1 MLFRSI
7 REKIEAGKLVIF
19 SSHQMTYVEEFCDEI
34 TLIEQGRIILSGNLN
49 EIKNAM
55 GKSKIRLKSA
65 NFLNGELKEK
75 LKSIS
80 ESLDIS
86 EDKKSLIIRLPE
98 NNNLSNFLNQCL
110 NSGIE
115 IEMISPY
122 QPSLTDIF
130 IQKVGAEHA

>member
-1 MLFRSI
+1 
-7 REKIEAGKLVIF
+7 
-19 SSHQMTYVEEFCDEI
+19 MTYVEEFCDEI
-34 TLIEQGRIILSGNLN
+34 TLIEQGRIILSGNLD
-49 EIKNAM
+49 EIKNDM